1 MACEGNSIAD
11 LEDRGLLPLKVT
23 TVMKIYSKDENL
35 YFHYLKEKEDL
46 QMNDNHVV
54 CKKLFAICGV

>member
-23 TVMKIYSKDENL
+23 TVMKIYSKDEN
-35 YFHYLKEKEDL
+35 FHYI
-46 QMNDNHVV
+46 
-54 CKKLFAICGV
+54 FII